1 MDINGKVTFSML
13 GAYCEELINELNE
26 KKAVTGNIR
35 NTGGVL
41 YAETGAAD
49 YPYIARLSRKYGVRT
64 RIVSRKG
71 AYFRLSRLRKR
82 PGLIAGIFV
91 SAAMVLTLRLFVW
104 HIEIHGNETLTDENM
119 LGLLEQQ
126 GFTAGVLAND
136 TDALNAERNIM
147 LSSDLIRWI
156 NIEVNG
162 SRADVY
168 MNENK
173 ASEKPDVDYKT
184 PCNIVAERD
193 GVIVDTNVTSGK
205 LMYEKG
211 SGVAAGS
218 VIVSGTVSSGDSL
231 ILVHSDA
238 EIIAEFTE
246 EKAFEMSYTTIEKV
260 PSDDVSECR
269 QLMLFGIVIPLD
281 GGIKDTADT
290 ICTQTTEQCRLF
302 GFDLPARIRTDTY
315 RRYSEVAV
323 TRTSDD
329 VRRALER
336 ELEMYI
342 HNFLGEYEVLNVEK
356 GFEETADGLKLNANI
371 RLKGN
376 IAVKKPI
383 YEH

>member
-1 MDINGKVTFSML
+1 MHFIGKVTFSL
-13 GAYCEELINELNE
+13 IGAYCEELINELSE
-26 KKAVTGNIR
+26 KRIALDNIGNTDGII
-35 NTGGVL
+35 
-41 YAETGAAD
+41 YADTSASN
-49 YPYIARLSRKYGVRT
+49 YPYIARLSRKYGVRS
-64 RIVSRKG
+64 RVVSKKG
-71 AYFRLSRLRKR
+71 AYFRLLRLRKR

-91 SAAMVLTLRLFVW
+91 SSVMVLTLRLFVW
-104 HIEIHGNETLTDENM
+104 HIEIHGNETLTNEYM
-119 LGLLEQQ
+119 LGLLEQN

-136 TDALNAERNIM
+136 TDALNAERRIM

-168 MNENK
+168 MNENT
-173 ASEKPDVDYKT
+173 ASVKPEVDQKT

-211 SGVAAGS
+211 SGVAKGC

-246 EKAFEMSYTTIEKV
+246 EKEFGMAYTTVEKV
-260 PSDDVSECR
+260 MSDKVSEHR

-281 GGIKDTADT
+281 GGVSDTSNT

-302 GFDLPARIRTDTY
+302 GFDIPAKIRTDTY
-315 RRYSEVAV
+315 RGYSEITV

-342 HNFLGEYEVLNVEK
+342 HNFLNKYEVIKVEK
-356 GFEETADGLKLNANI
+356 SFEETADGLSLKAVI
-371 RLKGN
+371 HLKGN

>member
-1 MDINGKVTFSML
+1 MHLNGKVTFSL
-13 GAYCEELINELNE
+13 IGAYCEELINELSE
-26 KKAVTGNIR
+26 KRIALDNIGNTDGII
-35 NTGGVL
+35 
-41 YAETGAAD
+41 YADTSASN
-49 YPYIARLSRKYGVRT
+49 YPYIARLSRKYGVRS
-64 RIVSRKG
+64 RVVSKKG
-71 AYFRLSRLRKR
+71 AYFRLLRLRKR

-91 SAAMVLTLRLFVW
+91 SSVMVLTLRLFVW
-104 HIEIHGNETLTDENM
+104 HIEMHGNETLTNEYM
-119 LGLLEQQ
+119 LGLLEQN

-136 TDALNAERNIM
+136 TDALNAERRIM

-168 MNENK
+168 MNENT
-173 ASEKPDVDYKT
+173 ASVKPEVDQKT

-211 SGVAAGS
+211 SGVAKGC

-246 EKAFEMSYTTIEKV
+246 EKEFGMAYTTVEKV
-260 PSDDVSECR
+260 MSDKVSEHR

-281 GGIKDTADT
+281 GGAGDTSNT

-302 GFDLPARIRTDTY
+302 GFDIPAKIRTDTY
-315 RRYSEVAV
+315 RGYSEITV

-329 VRRALER
+329 VRHALER

-342 HNFLGEYEVLNVEK
+342 HNFLNKYEVINVEK
-356 GFEETADGLKLNANI
+356 SFEETADGLSLKSVI
-371 RLKGN
+371 YLKGN

>member
-1 MDINGKVTFSML
+1 MNIKGKVTISL
-13 GAYCEELINELNE
+13 IGAYCEEFINELIE
-26 KKAVTGNIR
+26 QKAELENIR
-35 NTGGVL
+35 NIDGVI
-41 YAETGAAD
+41 YAETSAGN
-49 YPYIARLSRKYGVRT
+49 YRFIARASRSFGVRT
-64 RIVSRKG
+64 RVVSKRG
-71 AYFRLSRLRKR
+71 AYFRLAGLRKR

-91 SAAMVLTLRLFVW
+91 SSAIVLTLRLFVW
-104 HIEIHGNETLTDENM
+104 HIEIHGNETLTDEYM
-119 LGLLEQQ
+119 LGLLEQN

-147 LSSDLIRWI
+147 LSSDCIRWI

-168 MNENK
+168 MNENN
-173 ASEKPDVDYKT
+173 ASEKHDVDYKT
-184 PCNIVAERD
+184 PCNIVAERA

-211 SGVAAGS
+211 SGVAEGS

-246 EKAFEMSYTTIEKV
+246 EKEFGMAYTTVEKV
-260 PSDDVSECR
+260 PSGDITETR

-281 GGIKDTADT
+281 GGVADTANT
-290 ICTQTTEQCRLF
+290 ICTQTTGQCRLF
-302 GFDLPARIRTDTY
+302 GFELPAKIRTDTY
-315 RRYSEVAV
+315 RKYSEITV
-323 TRTSDD
+323 TRKADD

-336 ELEMYI
+336 DLEMYI
-342 HNFLGEYEVLNVEK
+342 HNFLNKYEVLGVEK
-356 GFEETADGLKLNANI
+356 KFEETENGLVLRSVI